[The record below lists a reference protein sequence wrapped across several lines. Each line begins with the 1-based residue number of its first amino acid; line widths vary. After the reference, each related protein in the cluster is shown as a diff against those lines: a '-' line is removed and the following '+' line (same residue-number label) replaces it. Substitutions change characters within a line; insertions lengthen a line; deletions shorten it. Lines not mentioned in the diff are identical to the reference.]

1 MQKRLPF
8 TIILTLLAAAATP
21 AVASASVASSR
32 AGDPI
37 IATGARVSALL
48 GASPQ
53 RIVAYRYAAK
63 RLQQV
68 PLQVDERKLFDVGN
82 AYLPVL
88 PSGEQTLVYA
98 DAAMSAGA
106 DDDPGFDS
114 NDEIAL
120 LGSSVG
126 GKPPSNVALPSALRG
141 RPHQWIK
148 VRDPISGESGY
159 LLLGV
164 ARTGIKIDQAAGSHP
179 LAYKFALASGQPY
192 SSYRRAQGPNPE
204 SSSLTTP
211 LYSLAF
217 SDRWIKDRLNIRAK
231 DATGVDIL
239 DMHKSMISASSCGRS
254 ERTFSDG
261 EGAFLTNRVG
271 PVRAIRDF
279 IGANSGPYSERREI
293 MYPGREDVETFLR
306 VHAIGTVVD
315 FLDYSAAAS
324 GMTYRN
330 SLNSAGVTVDGRPD
344 VLAPGLPSWSQVSGN
359 QGTLTVSYSH
369 QTNIVGLPMTGYY
382 VDSAT
387 PTDPQCTGDS
397 ASYAASGAAVTS
409 GMTTTEPRQNG
420 YSHFSSSWKLYFG
433 GRSSGGA
440 KNAAALDR
448 RARQPLQPTAL
459 R

>member
-1 MQKRLPF
+1 MVK
-8 TIILTLLAAAATP
+8 TLFMMISSSLLVAALAP
-21 AVASASVASSR
+21 VGASASVAGLRS
-32 AGDPI
+32 ADPI
-37 IATGARVSALL
+37 VVTGARVPALL
-48 GASPQ
+48 GSAPQ
-53 RIVAYRYAAK
+53 RILAYRYGAK

-68 PLQVDERKLFDVGN
+68 PVQVDERKLFDVGN
-82 AYLPVL
+82 AYQPAL

-106 DDDPGFDS
+106 DDALDFDS
-114 NDEIAL
+114 NDEISL

-126 GKPPSNVALPSALRG
+126 GKAPSTFALPSALRG
-141 RPHQWIK
+141 RSRQWLK

-159 LLLGV
+159 VLLGI

-179 LAYKFALASGQPY
+179 LTYKFALASGQPY

-211 LYSLAF
+211 NYSLGF
-217 SDRWIKDRLNIRAK
+217 SDRWIKDQLKIRAK
-231 DATGVDIL
+231 DSTGVDIL

-254 ERTFSDG
+254 ERTFSNG

-279 IGANSGPYSERREI
+279 IGANSGPMTERREL

-330 SLNSAGVTVDGRPD
+330 NLNTAGVTVDGRPD
-344 VLAPGLPSWSQVSGN
+344 VLVPGLPNWSQVSGN

-382 VDSAT
+382 VDST
-387 PTDPQCTGDS
+387 MPTSPQCTGDS

-409 GMTTTEPRQNG
+409 GMTTTEPRQSG
-420 YSHFSSSWKLYFG
+420 YFHFSTSWKLYFG

-448 RARQPLQPTAL
+448 RARQPLQPSAVP
-459 R
+459 

>member
-1 MQKRLPF
+1 MLNQTSLTIGVALLGALALP
-8 TIILTLLAAAATP
+8 AA
-21 AVASASVASSR
+21 ASASVASSR
-32 AGDPI
+32 AADPI
-37 IATGARVSALL
+37 VVTGARVPALL
-48 GASPQ
+48 GSSPQ
-53 RIVAYRYAAK
+53 RILAYSYAAK
-63 RLQQV
+63 RLRQV

-82 AYLPVL
+82 AYQPAL

-106 DDDPGFDS
+106 DNDLAFDS

-120 LGSSVG
+120 LGASVG
-126 GKPPSNVALPSALRG
+126 GKSPSNVALPSALRG
-141 RPHQWIK
+141 RPHQWLK

-159 LLLGV
+159 ILLGV
-164 ARTGIKIDQAAGSHP
+164 ARSGIKIDQAAGSHP
-179 LAYKFALASGQPY
+179 LTYKFALASGQPY

-204 SSSLTTP
+204 SSSLSTP
-211 LYSLAF
+211 FYSLGF
-217 SDRWIKDRLNIRAK
+217 SDRWMKDRLNIRAK
-231 DATGVDIL
+231 DASGVDVL

-254 ERTFSDG
+254 ERTFSNG

-279 IGANSGPYSERREI
+279 IGANSGPYTERREI

-330 SLNSAGVTVDGRPD
+330 NLNTAGVTVDGRPD
-344 VLAPGLPSWSQVSGN
+344 TLAAGLPSWSQVSGN
-359 QGTLTVSYSH
+359 QGTVTVSYSH
-369 QTNIVGLPMTGYY
+369 ATNIVGLPMTGYY
-382 VDSAT
+382 VDST
-387 PTDPQCTGDS
+387 QPTAPQCTGDS

-409 GMTTTEPRQNG
+409 GMTTTEPRESR
-420 YSHFSSSWKLYFG
+420 YSRFSSSWKLYFG
-433 GRSSGGA
+433 GRSAGGA

>member
-8 TIILTLLAAAATP
+8 TIILTLLAAATTP
-21 AVASASVASSR
+21 AAASASVASSR

-63 RLQQV
+63 RLRQV

-82 AYLPVL
+82 AYQPAL

-106 DDDPGFDS
+106 DNDLAFDS

-141 RPHQWIK
+141 RPHQWLK

-159 LLLGV
+159 ILLGV
-164 ARTGIKIDQAAGSHP
+164 ARSGIKIDQAAGSHP
-179 LAYKFALASGQPY
+179 LTYKFALASGQPY

-211 LYSLAF
+211 NYSLGF
-217 SDRWIKDRLNIRAK
+217 SDRWIKDQLKIRAK
-231 DATGVDIL
+231 DAAGVDIL

-293 MYPGREDVETFLR
+293 MYPGREDIETFLR

-330 SLNSAGVTVDGRPD
+330 NLNTAGVTVDGRPD
-344 VLAPGLPSWSQVSGN
+344 TLAAGLPSWSQVSGN
-359 QGTLTVSYSH
+359 QGTVTVSYSH
-369 QTNIVGLPMTGYY
+369 ATNIVGLPMTGYY
-382 VDSAT
+382 VDST
-387 PTDPQCTGDS
+387 KPTGPQCTGDS

-409 GMTTTEPRQNG
+409 GMTTTEPRESR
-420 YSHFSSSWKLYFG
+420 YSRFSSSWKLYFG
-433 GRSSGGA
+433 GRSAGGA

>member
-8 TIILTLLAAAATP
+8 TIILTLLAAATTP
-21 AVASASVASSR
+21 AAASASVASSR

-82 AYLPVL
+82 AYQPAL

-106 DDDPGFDS
+106 DNDLAFDS

-120 LGSSVG
+120 LGASVG
-126 GKPPSNVALPSALRG
+126 GKPPSNVALPSALRA
-141 RPHQWIK
+141 RPHQWLK

-159 LLLGV
+159 ILLGV
-164 ARTGIKIDQAAGSHP
+164 ARSGIKVDQAAGSHP
-179 LAYKFALASGQPY
+179 LTYKFALASGQPY

-211 LYSLAF
+211 NYSLGF
-217 SDRWIKDRLNIRAK
+217 SDRWIKDQLKIRAK
-231 DATGVDIL
+231 DAAGVDIL

-293 MYPGREDVETFLR
+293 MFPGREDVETFLR

-330 SLNSAGVTVDGRPD
+330 NLNTAGVTVDGRPD
-344 VLAPGLPSWSQVSGN
+344 TLAAGLPSWSQVSGN
-359 QGTLTVSYSH
+359 QGTVTVSYSH
-369 QTNIVGLPMTGYY
+369 ATNIVGLPMTGYY
-382 VDSAT
+382 VDST
-387 PTDPQCTGDS
+387 KPTGPQCTGDS

-409 GMTTTEPRQNG
+409 GMTTTEPRESR
-420 YSHFSSSWKLYFG
+420 YSRFSSSWKLYFG
-433 GRSSGGA
+433 GRSAGGA

>member
-1 MQKRLPF
+1 MKKRLPL
-8 TIILTLLAAAATP
+8 TIILPLLAAAATP
-21 AVASASVASSR
+21 AAASASVASSR

-82 AYLPVL
+82 AYQPAL

-106 DDDPGFDS
+106 DNDLRFDS

-126 GKPPSNVALPSALRG
+126 GKAPSNVALPSALRG
-141 RPHQWIK
+141 LPHQWLK
-148 VRDPISGESGY
+148 VRDPISGQSGY

-164 ARTGIKIDQAAGSHP
+164 ARAGIKIDQAAGSHP
-179 LAYKFALASGQPY
+179 LQYKFALASGQPY

-211 LYSLAF
+211 SYSLGF
-217 SDRWIKDRLNIRAK
+217 SDRWIKDRLKIRAK
-231 DATGVDIL
+231 DSTGVDIL
-239 DMHKSMISASSCGRS
+239 DMHKSMISARSCGRS

-279 IGANSGPYSERREI
+279 IGANSGPMTERREL

-306 VHAIGTVVD
+306 VHSIGTVVD

-330 SLNSAGVTVDGRPD
+330 NLNTAGVKVDGRPD
-344 VLAPGLPSWSQVSGN
+344 VLTSGLPSWSQVSGD

-369 QTNIVGLPMTGYY
+369 ATTIVGLPMTGYY
-382 VDSAT
+382 VDST
-387 PTDPQCTGDS
+387 KPTDPQCTGDS
-397 ASYAASGAAVTS
+397 ASYAASGAAVTA
-409 GMTTTEPRQNG
+409 GMTTTEPRQAG
-420 YSHFSSSWKLYFG
+420 YSHFSTSWKLYFG
-433 GRSSGGA
+433 GRGSGGA

-448 RARQPLQPTAL
+448 RARQPLQPTSL

>member
-1 MQKRLPF
+1 MRNQTSL
-8 TIILTLLAAAATP
+8 TIALALLGALAVPAA
-21 AVASASVASSR
+21 ASASVASSR
-32 AGDPI
+32 SADPI
-37 IATGARVSALL
+37 VVTGARVPALL
-48 GASPQ
+48 GSSPQ
-53 RIVAYRYAAK
+53 RILAYRYAAK
-63 RLQQV
+63 RLRQV

-82 AYLPVL
+82 AYQPAL

-106 DDDPGFDS
+106 DNDLAFDS

-120 LGSSVG
+120 LGASVG
-126 GKPPSNVALPSALRG
+126 GKSPSNVVLPSALRG
-141 RPHQWIK
+141 RPHQWLK

-159 LLLGV
+159 ILLGV
-164 ARTGIKIDQAAGSHP
+164 ARSGIKIDQAAGSHP
-179 LAYKFALASGQPY
+179 LTYKFALAFGQPY

-204 SSSLTTP
+204 SSSLSTP
-211 LYSLAF
+211 FYSLGF
-217 SDRWIKDRLNIRAK
+217 SDRWMKDRLNIRAK
-231 DATGVDIL
+231 DASGVDVL
-239 DMHKSMISASSCGRS
+239 DMHKSMISAGSCGRS
-254 ERTFSDG
+254 ERTFSNG

-279 IGANSGPYSERREI
+279 IGANSGPYTERREI

-330 SLNSAGVTVDGRPD
+330 NLNTAGVTVDGRPD
-344 VLAPGLPSWSQVSGN
+344 TLAAGLPSWSQVSGN
-359 QGTLTVSYSH
+359 QGTVTVSYSH
-369 QTNIVGLPMTGYY
+369 ATNIVGLPMTGYY
-382 VDSAT
+382 VDST
-387 PTDPQCTGDS
+387 NPTGPQCTGDS
-397 ASYAASGAAVTS
+397 ASFAASGAAVTS
-409 GMTTTEPRQNG
+409 GMTTTEPRESG
-420 YSHFSSSWKLYFG
+420 YSQFSSSWKLYFG
-433 GRSSGGA
+433 GRSAGGA

>member
-1 MQKRLPF
+1 M
-8 TIILTLLAAAATP
+8 
-21 AVASASVASSR
+21 
-32 AGDPI
+32 
-37 IATGARVSALL
+37 TGARVPALIGSA
-48 GASPQ
+48 PQ
-53 RIVAYRYAAK
+53 RIIAYRYSAK
-63 RLQQV
+63 RLRQV
-68 PLQVDERKLFDVGN
+68 PVQVDERKLFDVGN
-82 AYLPVL
+82 AYQPAL

-106 DDDPGFDS
+106 DNDLDFDS

-126 GKPPSNVALPSALRG
+126 GKAPSNLALPSTLRG
-141 RPHQWIK
+141 RPHQWLR
-148 VRDPISGESGY
+148 VRDPISGEVGY
-159 LLLGV
+159 LLLGA
-164 ARTGIKIDQAAGSHP
+164 ARPGIKIDQAAGSHP
-179 LAYKFALASGQPY
+179 LKYKFALASGQPY

-211 LYSLAF
+211 FYSLGF
-217 SDRWIKDRLNIRAK
+217 SDRWIKDRLKIRAK

-239 DMHKSMISASSCGRS
+239 DMHKSMVSARSCARS

-279 IGANSGPYSERREI
+279 IGANSGPMTERREL

-306 VHAIGTVVD
+306 VHAIGTVFD

-330 SLNSAGVTVDGRPD
+330 NLNTAGVTVDGRPD
-344 VLAPGLPSWSQVSGN
+344 VLVPGLPKWSQVSGD

-382 VDSAT
+382 VDSTT
-387 PTDPQCTGDS
+387 PTSPQCTGDS

-409 GMTTTEPRQNG
+409 GMTTTEPRESG
-420 YSHFSSSWKLYFG
+420 YSNFSTSWKLYFG

-440 KNAAALDR
+440 KKAAALDR
-448 RARQPLQPTAL
+448 RARQPLQSSVV